1 VGGARSRSGRSPV
14 RAMERYKGIIP
25 DWEKF
30 MEAIHTPLPTV
41 IRTNTIKTTP
51 NALRSRLESKGLKL
65 EALGWN
71 PLLFRVEG
79 ELPIGATLEHWLGL
93 YYVQEATQTLP
104 ALALGPRPGERI
116 LDLCAAPGGKTTQIA
131 ALMDNRGT
139 LVANDMNPKRLRAL
153 MANIYRLGAICCV
166 VTECRG
172 EHFPGE
178 GIFDRVLVD
187 APCSAEGTAR
197 KYPHLRGGASLPYI
211 HRMAAIQRGLLYRAL
226 ELVVPGGIVVYSTC
240 TIAPEENEGVVSGA
254 LRKGLA
260 ELLPWEPP
268 VPHARGLTR
277 FGREEYGEEMEKTV
291 RIYPHHFDSDG
302 GFIAVLRRLG

>member
-1 VGGARSRSGRSPV
+1 
-14 RAMERYKGIIP
+14 MERYKGIIP
-25 DWEKF
+25 NWERF
-30 MEAIHTPLPTV
+30 WEAIHTPLPTV

-51 NALRSRLESKGLKL
+51 DELRARLEAKGFKL
-65 EALGWN
+65 EPLGWD

-153 MANIYRLGAICCV
+153 MANVYRLGAICCV

-197 KYPHLRGGASLPYI
+197 KYPHLRQGASVGYI
-211 HRMAAIQRGLLYRAL
+211 QRMAAIQRGLLYRAL

-240 TIAPEENEGVVSGA
+240 TIAPEENEGVVSAA

-268 VPHARGLTR
+268 VPHARGLPR

>member
-1 VGGARSRSGRSPV
+1 
-14 RAMERYKGIIP
+14 MERYKGIIP

-30 MEAIHTPLPTV
+30 IEAIHTPLPTV
-41 IRTNTIKTTP
+41 IRANTLKTTP
-51 NALRSRLESKGLKL
+51 DVLRSRLESRGLKL
-65 EALGWN
+65 KPLGWN
-71 PLLFRVEG
+71 PLLFQVEG
-79 ELPIGATLEHWLGL
+79 DVPIGATLEHWLGL

-104 ALALGPRPGERI
+104 ALALDPKPGERI

-153 MANIYRLGAICCV
+153 MANVYRLGAICCV

-178 GIFDRVLVD
+178 GIFDRALVD

-197 KYPHLRGGASLPYI
+197 KYPHLRGGASLSYVQ
-211 HRMAAIQRGLLYRAL
+211 RMAAIQRGLLYRAL

-268 VPHARGLTR
+268 VPHARGLPR
-277 FGREEYGEEMEKTV
+277 FGREEYGEEMERAV

>member
-1 VGGARSRSGRSPV
+1 
-14 RAMERYKGIIP
+14 MERYKDIIP
-25 DWEKF
+25 DWDKF
-30 MEAIHTPLPTV
+30 WEAIHTPLPTV

-51 NALRSRLESKGLKL
+51 AKLKNRLEAKGFAL
-65 EALGWN
+65 EELSWN

-79 ELPIGATLEHWLGL
+79 EVPIGATVEHWLGL

-104 ALALGPRPGERI
+104 ALALAPKPGETI

-153 MANIYRLGAICCV
+153 MANVYRMGAICCV

-172 EHFPGE
+172 EHFPGK

-197 KYPHLRGGASLPYI
+197 KFPHLRRGASPSYI
-211 HRMAAIQRGLLYRAL
+211 QRMAAIQRGLLYRAL

-240 TIAPEENEGVVSGA
+240 TIAPEENEGVVSRA
-254 LRKGLA
+254 IKRGLA
-260 ELLPWEPP
+260 EILPWEPP
-268 VPHARGLTR
+268 VPHARGLPR
-277 FGREEYGEEMEKTV
+277 FGREEYGEEMENAV
-291 RIYPHHFDSDG
+291 RIYPHHLDSDG
-302 GFIAVLRRLG
+302 GFIAVLRKLG

>member
-1 VGGARSRSGRSPV
+1 
-14 RAMERYKGIIP
+14 MERYRGIIP
-25 DWEKF
+25 DWDEF
-30 MEAIHTPLPTV
+30 WEAIHTPLPTV

-51 NALRSRLESKGLKL
+51 AELKHRLEAKGFAL
-65 EALGWN
+65 EELSWN

-79 ELPIGATLEHWLGL
+79 EIPIGATLEHWLGL
-93 YYVQEATQTLP
+93 YYVQEATQTLSP
-104 ALALGPRPGERI
+104 LALDPKPGEVI

-131 ALMDNRGT
+131 AMMDNRGT
-139 LVANDMNPKRLRAL
+139 IVANDMNPKRLRAL
-153 MANIYRLGAICCV
+153 MANVYRMGAICCV

-197 KYPHLRGGASLPYI
+197 KYPHLRQGASPGYI
-211 HRMAAIQRGLLYRAL
+211 QRMAAIQRGLLYRAL

-240 TIAPEENEGVVSGA
+240 TIAPEENEGVVSRA
-254 LRKGLA
+254 IKRGLA
-260 ELLPWEPP
+260 ELIPWEPP
-268 VPHARGLTR
+268 APHARGLPR
-277 FGREEYGEEMEKTV
+277 FGREEYGEEMENAV

-302 GFIAVLRRLG
+302 GFIAVLRKLG